1 MPIRVLPPEVAAG
14 IAAGEVIERPASVV
28 KELVDNALDAGACSI
43 AVDLEQGGLA
53 RIRVSD
59 DGSGIPQDELPLAFT
74 RHATSKI
81 TALTDLDSLATMGFR
96 GEALA
101 SIAAASRVRLAS
113 RSPGAPGAAYLEMAG
128 VSAGATGTEAAAPG
142 TTVTVESLFASIPA
156 RLKFL
161 RSVPAETARVRAVV
175 EHATMAFPG
184 VRMRLRADGR
194 TLFESSGN
202 GDLRDVLAQ
211 VFDARTAA
219 ALLPVAPSPR
229 APYPAH
235 GFVSPPAV
243 SRANRT
249 GMHLFVNGRW
259 ITSRTLS
266 VAVEEAYR
274 GLLMEGRYPL
284 AVLFLE
290 VPPAEVD
297 VNVHPNKREV
307 RFIRDADAFASVQRA
322 VRETVIEAEPVP
334 DAPGLLTS
342 LTPGPLAPTPLALGG
357 LADPAPPGPLPEPAQ
372 PPIEVAELT
381 AAYAYAAPP
390 VPGQTAGLPHLR
402 VLGQVASAYIVAE
415 GPDGLYLVD
424 QHAAHESVLYYRL
437 LAAWEAGQGPAVQPL
452 LEPLPLELSPED
464 QEAAEEAR
472 EELGRYGVSL
482 EPFGPDTWLLRS
494 LPALARRVD
503 PRRLVAE
510 ALEAHRHPGA
520 YPATHQAVAAS
531 IACHSAVRAGQ
542 MLSAEE
548 MEALA
553 RALADEAN
561 PQHCPHGRPTT
572 VRVSTAALARE
583 FGRMG

>member
-28 KELVDNALDAGACSI
+28 KELVDNALDAGARSI
-43 AVDLEQGGLA
+43 SVELEQGGQA
-53 RIRVSD
+53 RIRVAD

-81 TALTDLDSLATMGFR
+81 TALTDLDSLSTMGFR

-113 RSPGAPGAAYLEMAG
+113 RPPEAAGAAYLEMAG
-128 VSAGATGTEAAAPG
+128 VSAGASGTEAAAPG

-175 EHATMAFPG
+175 EHAAMAFPG
-184 VRMRLRADGR
+184 VRVRLRADGR
-194 TLFESSGN
+194 TLFESPGN

-229 APYPAH
+229 APYATH
-235 GFVSPPAV
+235 GFVSPSSV

-284 AVLFLE
+284 AVLFLQ
-290 VPPAEVD
+290 VPPVEVD

-307 RFIRDADAFASVQRA
+307 RFIRDADAFSSVQRA
-322 VRETVIEAEPVP
+322 VREALITSEPLPEAL
-334 DAPGLLTS
+334 GLLAGP
-342 LTPGPLAPTPLALGG
+342 TPGAPAPVALPMSGFV
-357 LADPAPPGPLPEPAQ
+357 PPMPPGPLPEPA
-372 PPIEVAELT
+372 PAGVAEPS
-381 AAYAYAAPP
+381 AAYAYAAATPH
-390 VPGQTAGLPHLR
+390 QTAGLPHLR
-402 VLGQVASAYIVAE
+402 VLGQVAGTYIVAE

-452 LEPLPLELSPED
+452 LEPLALDLTPEE
-464 QEAAEEAR
+464 QEVAEEAR

-482 EPFGPDTWLLRS
+482 EPFGQGAWLLRS

-510 ALEAHRHPGA
+510 ALAAHQHPGA

-542 MLSAEE
+542 ALSTEE
-548 MEALA
+548 MEALG
-553 RALADEAN
+553 RALVEEAN

-583 FGRMG
+583 FGRTG

>member
-28 KELVDNALDAGACSI
+28 KELVDNALDAGARSLS
-43 AVDLEQGGLA
+43 VELEQGGLA
-53 RIRVSD
+53 RIRVTD
-59 DGSGIPQDELPLAFT
+59 DGCGIPQDELPLAFT

-81 TALTDLDSLATMGFR
+81 AALKDLDSLSTMGFR

-113 RSPGAPGAAYLEMAG
+113 RPSQAAGAAYLEMAG
-128 VSAGATGTEAAAPG
+128 VSAGASGTEAAAPG

-161 RSVPAETARVRAVV
+161 RSVSAETARVRAVV
-175 EHATMAFPG
+175 EHAAMAFPG

-202 GDLRDVLAQ
+202 GELREVLAQ

-219 ALLPVAPSPR
+219 ALLPAVPSSR
-229 APYPAH
+229 APYPAY
-235 GFVSPPAV
+235 GFVSPPSV

-284 AVLFLE
+284 AVLFLQ

-307 RFIRDADAFASVQRA
+307 RFVRDADAFSSVQRA
-322 VRETVIEAEPVP
+322 VREVLLEAEPVP
-334 DAPGLLTS
+334 EAPGLLS
-342 LTPGPLAPTPLALGG
+342 SPIPDAPAPLGLLMSGLTA
-357 LADPAPPGPLPEPAQ
+357 PAPPGPLPEPAFHG
-372 PPIEVAELT
+372 VAEPA
-381 AAYAYAAPP
+381 AAYAPTAPAP
-390 VPGQTAGLPHLR
+390 QAGLPHLR

-452 LEPLPLELSPED
+452 LEPLPLDLSHAE
-464 QEAAEEAR
+464 QEAAEDAR
-472 EELGRYGVSL
+472 AELSRYGVSL
-482 EPFGPDTWLLRS
+482 EPFGAETWLLRS

-510 ALEAHRHPGA
+510 VLEAHRHPGA

-542 MLSAEE
+542 ALSTEE
-548 MEALA
+548 MEALG
-553 RALADEAN
+553 RALVEEAN

-583 FGRMG
+583 FGRTG

>member
-28 KELVDNALDAGACSI
+28 KELVDNALDAGARSI
-43 AVDLEQGGLA
+43 AVELEQGGLA

-59 DGSGIPQDELPLAFT
+59 DGSGIPPDELPLAFT

-81 TALTDLDSLATMGFR
+81 ASLTDLDALSTMGFR

-101 SIAAASRVRLAS
+101 SIAATARVRLSSRPADAS
-113 RSPGAPGAAYLEMAG
+113 GAAYLEMAG
-128 VSAGATGTEAAAPG
+128 VSAGASGTEPAAPG

-161 RSVPAETARVRAVV
+161 RSVPAETSRVRAVV
-175 EHATMAFPG
+175 QRAAMAFPS
-184 VRMRLRADGR
+184 VRLRLRADGR
-194 TLFESSGN
+194 TLCESSGN
-202 GDLRDVLAQ
+202 GELRDVMAE
-211 VFDARTAA
+211 VFDPRTAA
-219 ALLPVAPSPR
+219 ALLAVAPSPR
-229 APYPAH
+229 APYAAH
-235 GFVSPPAV
+235 GFVSPPSM

-249 GMHLFVNGRW
+249 GMHLFVNGRA
-259 ITSRTLS
+259 ISSRTLS

-284 AVLFLE
+284 AVLFLQ

-307 RFIRDADAFASVQRA
+307 RFVRDADAFSSVQRA
-322 VRETVIEAEPVP
+322 VRETLVASEPVP
-334 DAPGLLTS
+334 EAPMLLSATAAAAPAPGSMFMSGLTV
-342 LTPGPLAPTPLALGG
+342 PGAS
-357 LADPAPPGPLPEPAQ
+357 GPLPEPGPVGIAERAVVYAPAQ
-372 PPIEVAELT
+372 PS
-381 AAYAYAAPP
+381 
-390 VPGQTAGLPHLR
+390 QQAGLPPLR
-402 VLGQVASAYIVAE
+402 VLGQVAGAYIAAE
-415 GPDGLYLVD
+415 GPDGLYLID

-437 LAAWEAGQGPAVQPL
+437 LAAWVGGQGPAVQPL
-452 LEPLPLELSPED
+452 LEPLPLELSPQE
-464 QEAAEEAR
+464 QEAAEDAR

-482 EPFGPDTWLLRS
+482 EPFGQEAWLLRS

-510 ALEAHRHPGA
+510 ALEAHQHPGS

-542 MLSAEE
+542 VLSAEE
-548 MEALA
+548 MEALG
-553 RALADEAN
+553 RALVEEAN

-572 VRVSTAALARE
+572 LRVSTVALARE
-583 FGRMG
+583 FGRTG